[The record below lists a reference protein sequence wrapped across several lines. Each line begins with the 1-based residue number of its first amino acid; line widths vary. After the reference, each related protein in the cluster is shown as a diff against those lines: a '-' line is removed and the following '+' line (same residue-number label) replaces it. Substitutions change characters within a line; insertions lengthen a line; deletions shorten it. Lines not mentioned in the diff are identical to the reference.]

1 MLELKPLYPE
11 IELSRQY
18 ELKADGHCIYY
29 EESGDPHGI
38 PVIFLH
44 GGPGSGSNENHRRY
58 FDPKK
63 YRIINFDQRGCNRSS
78 PRGSVENNTTQHLL
92 NDMEQIREQLG
103 IDRWLIFGGSWGAAL
118 GLLYAQAQP
127 DRILALVL
135 RGTFLAREAD
145 LSWFAQS
152 GVNRVFPDDW
162 EIFIKDIPA
171 DERNDLVSA
180 YYKRVHEGDD
190 DTQRH
195 FARAWSD
202 WAGKVVTWTLDEV
215 KQEEEDIELIRDQV
229 RIETHYASHRYFI
242 DENQILANIDQ
253 LPDVPVRIIHG
264 RRDLTCALES
274 SWFLHKALPN
284 SELVIVREGGH
295 LAGEPPM
302 IDALIRATDQMAERL
317 S

>member
-1 MLELKPLYPE
+1 MPELRSLYPE
-11 IELSRQY
+11 IEPNRHY
-18 ELKADGHCIYY
+18 ELKADGHHIYY
-29 EESGDPHGI
+29 EESGDPQGI

-78 PRGSVENNTTQHLL
+78 PRGSVESNTTQYLL

-103 IDRWLIFGGSWGAAL
+103 IDRWLIFAGSWGAAL

-127 DRILALVL
+127 EWVLGLVL

-162 EIFIKDIPA
+162 ENFIRDIPA
-171 DERNDLVSA
+171 EERNDLVSA

-190 DTQRH
+190 ETQRY
-195 FARAWSD
+195 FARAWSE
-202 WAGKVVTWTLDEV
+202 WAGKVVSWTLDEI
-215 KQEEEDIELIRDQV
+215 KQEEEDIELTLDQV

-242 DENQILANIDQ
+242 KENQILDNVKQ
-253 LPDVPVRIIHG
+253 LPAVPVAIIHG

-274 SWFLHKALPN
+274 SWSLHKALPE